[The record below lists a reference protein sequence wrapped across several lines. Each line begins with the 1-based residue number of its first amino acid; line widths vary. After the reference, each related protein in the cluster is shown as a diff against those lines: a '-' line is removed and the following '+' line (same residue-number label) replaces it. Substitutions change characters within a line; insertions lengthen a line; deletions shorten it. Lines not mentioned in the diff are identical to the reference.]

1 MVLTVKSPGVKS
13 TLQTKRQAHIDKL
26 NEYESS
32 FRKLGMKVMPLE
44 ILGFMPQD
52 NINEDMRYLVNIN
65 GDRII

>member
-1 MVLTVKSPGVKS
+1 
-13 TLQTKRQAHIDKL
+13 
-26 NEYESS
+26 
-32 FRKLGMKVMPLE
+32 MKVMPLE

>member
-1 MVLTVKSPGVKS
+1 MLK
-13 TLQTKRQAHIDKL
+13 QAHIDKL